1 MKRILVLLGTFVLAI
16 SLLPSARAVEKSAT
30 AGLKKFTGTV
40 TKYDPATEITLAKKN
55 QRLSCRMS
63 EIPMKGK
70 PKVGD
75 VVSVTYEDVNGKH
88 MCRSIVVEMY
98 GTRPMRQGPMAG
110 R

>member
-1 MKRILVLLGTFVLAI
+1 MKRILTLLFAFVLAI
-16 SLLPSARAVEKSAT
+16 SLLPLARAVENSVT
-30 AGLKKFTGTV
+30 AGLKKFTGKV

-55 QRLSCRMS
+55 QRLSCEMS
-63 EIPMKGK
+63 EIPMKGQ

-75 VVSVTYEDVNGKH
+75 VVSVTYENVNGKR

-98 GTRPMRQGPMAG
+98 GTRPMRQGIAG